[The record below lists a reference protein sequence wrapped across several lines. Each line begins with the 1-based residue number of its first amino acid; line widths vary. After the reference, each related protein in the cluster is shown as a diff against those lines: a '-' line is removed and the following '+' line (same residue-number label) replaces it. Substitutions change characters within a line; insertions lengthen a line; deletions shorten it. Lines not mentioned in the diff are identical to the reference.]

1 MNEKSAILLREYGIS
16 PSPQRVAVYGYLLE
30 NRTHP
35 SAETIYHDLKKI
47 LPTISLT
54 TVYNTLKLLAEKH
67 ALQEVIIE
75 DRELRFDGDVSK
87 HAHFKCLQ
95 CGEVHDLFPA
105 SGKDVAKDIPPLP
118 EGFTLAQLHVC
129 VKGYCKNCNSKK
141 YDPSSY

>member
-1 MNEKSAILLREYGIS
+1 MNENSAVLLRGYGIS
-16 PSPQRVAVYGYLLE
+16 PSPQRLAVYNYLLE

-75 DRELRFDGDVSK
+75 DRELRFDGDISK
-87 HAHFKCLQ
+87 HAHFKCLK
-95 CGEVHDLFPA
+95 CGEVFDLFPEK
-105 SGKDVAKDIPPLP
+105 GNDVASNIPPLP
-118 EGFTLAQLHVC
+118 EGFILSQLHVC
-129 VKGYCKNCNSKK
+129 VKGYCKDCGNRE
-141 YDPSSY
+141 